1 MSSQDRL
8 ENVLRDIHVMI
19 SKSEVYDTDRIIV
32 SKQDMFNLIDRLNAS
47 IYEIM
52 DMLDGYCLREME
64 REPDCVQNNGFWDG
78 FCRYVEDYYHVTTSQ
93 GWCRIIE
100 FYSTSRADAF
110 DKFFRRYDEYLA
122 AYRAGETPPPRF

>member
-1 MSSQDRL
+1 MRRDAVEADITWALLEKIRARPAMYLGEKDLPRL
-8 ENVLRDIHVMI
+8 
-19 SKSEVYDTDRIIV
+19 KS
-32 SKQDMFNLIDRLNAS
+32 L
-47 IYEIM
+47 
-52 DMLDGYCLREME
+52 LDGYCLREME